1 MTPERKSILDSLG
14 AVVAEKRARF
24 QGLGMMNVAGLSEVE
39 RARRSMEYSQAQADL
54 LNAENA
60 LRGELARKEPQQ

>member
-1 MTPERKSILDSLG
+1 
-14 AVVAEKRARF
+14 
-24 QGLGMMNVAGLSEVE
+24 
-39 RARRSMEYSQAQADL
+39 MEYSQAQADL